1 MIWPKT
7 FSFVLT
13 GLLLSSFLLVE
24 QTSAVAAEGP
34 EPIPLWEKGAP
45 GAKGTAPEDIPVI
58 RIYPAPEDK
67 NTGACVVILPG
78 GGYGRLA
85 MDHEGHQI
93 ATWLNSLGV
102 TGAIV
107 SYRLGPKYNHPAP
120 MQDAQRGIRYM
131 RAHAEKYKI
140 DPNRIGIMGFSAG
153 GHLASTVSTHFD
165 SGEDSSDDPIAR
177 QGSRPDFSILC
188 YPVISF
194 QSPFTHKGSRRNLL
208 GENPSQD
215 LIENLSNETQV
226 TKETPPTFIFHTDE
240 DKGVPAENA
249 IVYYQ
254 ALRKNGVPAEL
265 HIYQKGPHGVGLAP
279 GNPVLST
286 WKERLAD
293 WLKINGFLTTAKQ
306 ASVSGEIRLDDK
318 PLTWGTITFIPKDDA
333 NAPIAFAMVSNGKFA
348 LNQQDGPALGNNSV
362 TIYSLGAVEFEPTQ
376 PDARLLVG
384 DNIKMAVGIQSGTNI
399 VHFVTQSK

>member
-1 MIWPKT
+1 MIRPIA
-7 FSFVLT
+7 FPLLT
-13 GLLLSSFLLVE
+13 GLLISSLLLTASPSVR
-24 QTSAVAAEGP
+24 AAEGP

-45 GAKGTAPEDIPVI
+45 GAKGTESKDIPVV
-58 RIYPAPEDK
+58 RIYPAPADK

-78 GGYGRLA
+78 GGYGNLA

-93 ATWLNSLGV
+93 AKWLNSFGV

-140 DPNRIGIMGFSAG
+140 DPNRIGVMGFSAG

-165 SGEDSSDDPIAR
+165 SGEANSDDPIAR
-177 QGSRPDFSILC
+177 QGSRPNFSILC

-194 QSPFTHKGSRRNLL
+194 QAPFTHKGSRRNLL
-208 GENPSQD
+208 GENPSQE
-215 LIENLSNETQV
+215 LIDNLSNDTQV

-254 ALRKNGVPAEL
+254 ALRNAGVPAEL
-265 HIYQKGPHGVGLAP
+265 HIYQKGPHGVGLAT
-279 GNPVLST
+279 GNPVLTT

-293 WLKINGFLTTAKQ
+293 WLKINGFLTTEKQ
-306 ASVSGEIRLDDK
+306 AAVSGNIKWNDR
-318 PLTWGTITFIPKDDA
+318 PLVRGTIAFTPQENS
-333 NAPIAFAMVSNGKFA
+333 NAPVAFAMVRNGKFS
-348 LNQQDGPALGNNSV
+348 LNENDGPTLGNNDV
-362 TIYSLGAVEFEPTQ
+362 TIYSLGGVEFEPAQ
-376 PDARLLVG
+376 PDAKLIVG
-384 DNIKMAVGIQSGTNI
+384 GNVKMAIAISEGKNEFSIETRSN
-399 VHFVTQSK
+399 